1 MFITKSVHCKE
12 MPRREAIELH
22 VRECSPLPPYYYCDN
37 TDSLSYTLL
46 QLLEQLEGSREQC
59 HHLES
64 QLQKKEVAIT
74 AAQGKIELL
83 TAEAQAKV
91 EEF

>member
-1 MFITKSVHCKE
+1 MWGSAPPSLHTITV
-12 MPRREAIELH
+12 ITL
-22 VRECSPLPPYYYCDN
+22 
-37 TDSLSYTLL
+37 DSLSYTLL

-91 EEF
+91 EEL